1 MLQKGETDEFVV
13 RLCDEVEQLCSG
25 APNMGALELAL
36 EKQAMAYQRAALQL
50 LAQRRADLAAPQCP
64 ECSGRLR
71 IESRTRSRDV
81 TSRFGSITLSRTYGF
96 CHACN
101 EWMLPA
107 DRALGLHSKAP
118 ASPRVQEICALTAL
132 RYPAVH
138 AQADMRRL
146 TGLDLDAS
154 SIHREARRQGERAIL
169 LRDADAD
176 ATENREGIAELASRA
191 SPPEQPFTLVIEIDA
206 WHIRERDHWGRTEK
220 LRKAGEPITRWH
232 WVYTAT
238 IFRLDQ
244 RGTTLSG
251 RPVIA
256 QRGYVATRQG
266 LEAFRKQLYA
276 EALIRGLTQAEEV
289 LVLGDGAAWIWN
301 IAKDR
306 FKDATHR
313 VDLYHVHQ
321 HLWAVAHDLHG
332 QGSDGAKEWI
342 KPYLSWL
349 KRRKDGALDVL
360 SSLKE
365 ILESKIDLT
374 SEQRENLEREIGYF
388 DDHKNRMSYKQGKK
402 DAQPLG
408 SGAIESTCSQ
418 YQSRFKLR
426 GQFWSLQG
434 DEAFLAL
441 ATLHRNERWHLLFPH
456 DDDALDLAS

>member
-1 MLQKGETDEFVV
+1 MVEISETDEFVA
-13 RLCDEVEQLCSG
+13 RLCAQVEGVCG
-25 APNMGALELAL
+25 DAPNMGEIEVALEA
-36 EKQAMAYQRAALQL
+36 QGRAYQRAALQL
-50 LAQRRADLAAPQCP
+50 LAQRQADLTAPKCP
-64 ECSGRLR
+64 KCTGRLR
-71 IESRTRSRDV
+71 IESRTRSREV
-81 TSRFGSITLSRTYGF
+81 TSRFGTISLSRTYGF
-96 CHACN
+96 CRACKD
-101 EWMLPA
+101 WMLPA
-107 DRALGLHSKAP
+107 DRVLGLHTKAP

-138 AQADMRRL
+138 AQADTRRL
-146 TGLDLDAS
+146 AGLDLDAS
-154 SIHREARRQGERAIL
+154 SIHREARRQGDRAVV
-169 LRDADAD
+169 LRDEDAD
-176 ATENREGIAELASRA
+176 ATENRKGIEALALRA

-206 WHIRERDHWGRTEK
+206 WHIRERDQWGRTK
-220 LRKAGEPITRWH
+220 RLRKAGEAITRWH

-266 LEAFRKQLYA
+266 LDGFRKQLYA
-276 EALIRGLTQAEEV
+276 EALIRGLSQAEEI
-289 LVLGDGAAWIWN
+289 LILGDGAAWIWN

-332 QGSDGAKEWI
+332 HGSDEAKEWI

-349 KRRKDGALDVL
+349 KRRKDGALDVV
-360 SSLKE
+360 SSLKDV
-365 ILESKIDLT
+365 LENRIDLT
-374 SEQRENLEREIGYF
+374 SEQRENLQREIGYF
-388 DDHKNRMSYKQGKK
+388 DDHKTRMSYKQGAA

-426 GQFWSLQG
+426 GQFWSLEG

-456 DDDALDLAS
+456 DDHALDLAS